1 MLEAKETETN
11 PSGLGVFIFSFLPI
25 KPRLHRSAPRP
36 VTGASGRLDLFHFL
50 GAPRCRAPSRCQPL
64 LSPGF
69 FPSGET
75 AFGDPHRRERP
86 RSASPPAPPGVRPR
100 RDTGGS
106 LQPPATP
113 LSPSGTHRLFLDPSF
128 PLDAAPLTQR
138 PLRLRRRRPLLVLPS
153 LWPSRPISAEC
164 PPSPVAVRRAPSR

>member
-25 KPRLHRSAPRP
+25 KPRLHQSVPRP

-75 AFGDPHRRERP
+75 AFSDPHRRERP

-113 LSPSGTHRLFLDPSF
+113 LSPSGTHRLFLDSSF

-138 PLRLRRRRPLLVLPS
+138 PLWLRRH
-153 LWPSRPISAEC
+153 
-164 PPSPVAVRRAPSR
+164 